1 MTINCGR
8 CNGMMVLDVY
18 PATQWADIDAPPY
31 HRCVA
36 CGNCEDNTI
45 LRHRQGLAEV
55 RTGATPRMAG
65 TVKR

>member
-55 RTGATPRMAG
+55 RTGATTRMAG

>member
-8 CNGMMVLDVY
+8 CNGMMVLNVY

-65 TVKR
+65 MVKR

>member
-18 PATQWADIDAPPY
+18 PTTQWADIDAPPY

-65 TVKR
+65 MVKR

>member
-1 MTINCGR
+1 MTCTR
-8 CNGMMVLDVY
+8 CNGLMVLDVY
-18 PATQWADIDAPPY
+18 AASQWADYDVAPY

-45 LRHRQGLAEV
+45 LRHRKAPAEV

-65 TVKR
+65 MVKR